1 MKDENRFLTMLQEAL
16 DDIQAK
22 DIITIDVRRQTTITD
37 YMVVCSGRSSRHV
50 KAIAEQTSEKMKA
63 AGFPALSRSGLDG
76 GEWALIDFGEV
87 ILHVMQPQSR
97 AFYDL
102 EGLWQETP

>member
-1 MKDENRFLTMLQEAL
+1 
-16 DDIQAK
+16 
-22 DIITIDVRRQTTITD
+22 
-37 YMVVCSGRSSRHV
+37 
-50 KAIAEQTSEKMKA
+50 MKA

-76 GEWALIDFGEV
+76 GEWALVDFGEV